1 MSPLNRELV
10 VSGTTADLPA
20 IFAFVEESC
29 DAAGLDPALHFDL
42 QLAVE
47 EACCNVIEHAYGGKG
62 GEFSVAFA
70 ACGPDVAITLRDH
83 GRPFAPEQVA
93 PPDLNAPLAK
103 RRLGGFGLHLM
114 YRLMDSVRF
123 TFTEAGNTLVMIK
136 RGVVPDAPSD
146 TAAGGEE
153 GHA

>member
-1 MSPLNRELV
+1 MPSFNRELV

-20 IFAFVEESC
+20 ISAFVEESC
-29 DAAGLDPALHFDL
+29 DGAGVDPTLQFDL

-47 EACCNVIEHAYGGKG
+47 EACCNVIEHAYEGKG

-70 ACGPDVAITLRDH
+70 ACGPDVAISLRDH

-93 PPDLNAPLAK
+93 PPDVNVPLAK
-103 RRLGGFGLHLM
+103 RRIGGFGLHLM

-123 TFTEAGNTLVMIK
+123 TFTESGNTLVMIK
-136 RGVVPDAPSD
+136 RGAARDGLSDAVV
-146 TAAGGEE
+146 GGEE